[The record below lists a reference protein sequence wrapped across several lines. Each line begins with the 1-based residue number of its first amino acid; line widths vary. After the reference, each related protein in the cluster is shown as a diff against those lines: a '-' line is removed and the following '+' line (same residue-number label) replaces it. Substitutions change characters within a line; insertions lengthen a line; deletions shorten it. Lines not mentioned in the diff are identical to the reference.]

1 MPLQMKQMTVQP
13 TADMIAAQRQQ
24 EIASLLMQQALK
36 QPAMP
41 QGGMY
46 TPKMGAIQALAPA
59 IEGLMASRAQDKA
72 DASTKM
78 ALTSQQTAQNQAM
91 AALLG
96 GGNGG
101 SLGGQPPQSVQ
112 PQTGAPP
119 IGSTQN
125 TPPVPGTPPPTG
137 PNFLGALNA
146 NQAGVPPELL
156 AEVLKSQMPTD
167 KVKTMQQGGMS
178 ADAIARAIS
187 GEAAKD
193 STLTVGSDSR
203 LVDPA
208 TGAVRLGAEDKVPPG
223 MRMGANGQ
231 PEWIPGYLAGEG
243 GLRSRGATNVT
254 LNTEKN
260 LYGTM
265 ADAVGKDNVTLYQS
279 AQAAP
284 EAIAGAQRIRDLV
297 TKNPYTGSGANY
309 KLAIGKAAH
318 AAGLNF
324 ADDDTA
330 NTEALAAETAKA
342 TLNAVKTS
350 GLGSGQGFTDKDL
363 QFLQGASG
371 GRITLEKPTLLRLA
385 DLQERAQRL
394 SIKRWNDTYSRLD
407 PAQMKNLGMVSINQ
421 PETKTNAPLVSKLR
435 KNADG
440 TLTYTP

>member
-46 TPKMGAIQALAPA
+46 TPKMGALQALAPA
-59 IEGLMASRAQDKA
+59 ITGLLASRAQDTA
-72 DASTKM
+72 DTSTKN

-91 AALLG
+91 ATLLSG
-96 GGNGG
+96 GA
-101 SLGGQPPQSVQ
+101 GGQAPAGGLPS
-112 PQTGAPP
+112 GAPP
-119 IGSTQN
+119 DASQPSAQPQGAGAI
-125 TPPVPGTPPPTG
+125 PGVSSG
-137 PNFLGALNA
+137 PNFMGALGAS
-146 NQAGVPPELL
+146 QAGVPPEIL
-156 AEVLKSQMPTD
+156 AEVLKNQAPTD
-167 KVKTMQQGGMS
+167 KIKTYREGGMS
-178 ADAIARAIS
+178 NEAIARAIS

-193 STLTVGSDSR
+193 STMTVGSDSR
-203 LVDPA
+203 VVDPLHPSN
-208 TGAVRLGAEDKVPPG
+208 VLLGADEKLPTG

-231 PEWIPGYLAGEG
+231 PEWIPGYLEGEG
-243 GLRSRGATNVT
+243 GLRAKGATNVS
-254 LNTEKN
+254 LNTERN

-265 ADAVGKDNVTLYQS
+265 ADAIGKDNVSLYQS
-279 AQAAP
+279 AQSAP

-297 TKNPYTGSGANY
+297 AKNPYTGTGAGY

-330 NTEALAAETAKA
+330 NTEALASETAKA
-342 TLNAVKTS
+342 TLNAVKAS

-363 QFLQGASG
+363 EFLKGASG
-371 GRITLEKPTLLRLA
+371 GSIALEKPTLLRLA

-407 PAQMKNLGMVSINQ
+407 PTQMKNLGMATINQ
-421 PETKTNAPLVSKLR
+421 PETKANAPLVSKLK